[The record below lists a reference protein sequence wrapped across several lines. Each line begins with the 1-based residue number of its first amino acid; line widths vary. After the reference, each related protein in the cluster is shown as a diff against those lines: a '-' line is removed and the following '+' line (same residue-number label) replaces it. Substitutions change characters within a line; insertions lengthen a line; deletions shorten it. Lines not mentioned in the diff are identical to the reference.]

1 MVFAVLTIKQMT
13 LMTKYKPIYVKDF
26 NMNSD
31 FTSILNLLFKI
42 DDLNLLLIGGTNSGK
57 TTFLYAIVREYYGL
71 KKTDPFPDTNIMF
84 INNLKERGINYYR
97 NEMKTFCRSHSSI
110 HGKKKM
116 VVIDD
121 MDSINE
127 PSQQVFRNYID
138 KYKNNVNFVSVCSNV
153 NKIIDSIQSRVHI
166 LRIESLSSLQTNNI
180 MNTIIQQEGIY
191 IDDAA
196 KQYLLRISGN
206 TIRNVINNLEKIYLF
221 GSSADAPITLDVCK
235 RLCSIIS
242 FDKFGNYIDSFEL
255 PLVES
260 INILYEIH
268 DYGYSVIDIL
278 DYFFAFVKDTDKLS
292 EDQKYRSI
300 PVICKY
306 ITIFHK
312 IHEDIIELA
321 LFTNDLRRALRSNIQ
336 GC

>member
-1 MVFAVLTIKQMT
+1 MA
-13 LMTKYKPIYVKDF
+13 KYKPTHIKDF
-26 NMNSD
+26 NMNPNFISV
-31 FTSILNLLFKI
+31 LELLFKI

-57 TTFLYAIVREYYGL
+57 TTFLYAIVRAYYGL

-110 HGKKKM
+110 YGKKKM

-127 PSQQVFRNYID
+127 QSQQVFRNYID
-138 KYKNNVNFVSVCSNV
+138 KYKNNVNFVSVCSNI

-166 LRIESLSSLQTNNI
+166 LRIESLVGSQTEMLMNNI
-180 MNTIIQQEGIY
+180 IGQESIH
-191 IDDAA
+191 IDDDA
-196 KQYLLRISGN
+196 KKYLLRISGN
-206 TIRNVINNLEKIYLF
+206 TIRNIINNLEKIYIF
-221 GSSADAPITLDVCK
+221 GSSENEPITLDMCK
-235 RLCSIIS
+235 RLCSTIS
-242 FDKFGNYIDSFEL
+242 FDKFETYIDSFAG

-260 INILYEIH
+260 IHILYEIH

-278 DYFFAFVKDTDKLS
+278 DYFFTFVKGTDKLT
-292 EDQKYRSI
+292 EEQKYQAI

-321 LFTNDLRRALRSNIQ
+321 LFTNDLRRVL
-336 GC
+336 

>member
-1 MVFAVLTIKQMT
+1 MA
-13 LMTKYKPIYVKDF
+13 KYKPTHIKDF
-26 NMNSD
+26 NMNPNFMSV
-31 FTSILNLLFKI
+31 LELLFKI

-110 HGKKKM
+110 YGKKKM

-127 PSQQVFRNYID
+127 QSQQVFRNYID
-138 KYKNNVNFVSVCSNV
+138 KYKNNVNFVSVCSNI

-166 LRIESLSSLQTNNI
+166 LKLESLRGVQTEMLMNNI
-180 MNTIIQQEGIY
+180 ISQESIH
-191 IDDAA
+191 IDDDA
-196 KQYLLRISGN
+196 KKYLLRISGN
-206 TIRNVINNLEKIYLF
+206 TIRNIINNLEKIFIF
-221 GSSADAPITLDVCK
+221 GSSETEPITLDMCK
-235 RLCSIIS
+235 RLCSTIS
-242 FDKFGNYIDSFEL
+242 FDKFEMYIDSFAG
-255 PLVES
+255 PLVNS
-260 INILYEIH
+260 IHILYEIH

-278 DYFFAFVKDTDKLS
+278 DYFFTFVKGTDKLS
-292 EDQKYRSI
+292 EEQKYKSI

-321 LFTNDLRRALRSNIQ
+321 LFTNDLRRVL
-336 GC
+336 

>member
-1 MVFAVLTIKQMT
+1 MQT
-13 LMTKYKPIYVKDF
+13 LMAKYKPTHIKDF
-26 NMNSD
+26 NMNPNFISV
-31 FTSILNLLFKI
+31 LELLFKI

-127 PSQQVFRNYID
+127 QSQQVFRNYID
-138 KYKNNVNFVSVCSNV
+138 KYKNNVNFVSVCSNI

-166 LRIESLSSLQTNNI
+166 LRIESLVGSQTEMLMNNI
-180 MNTIIQQEGIY
+180 IGQESIH
-191 IDDAA
+191 IDDEA
-196 KQYLLRISGN
+196 KKYLLRISGN
-206 TIRNVINNLEKIYLF
+206 TIRNVINNLEKIYIF
-221 GSSADAPITLDVCK
+221 GSSESDPITLDMCK
-235 RLCSIIS
+235 RLCSTIS
-242 FDKFGNYIDSFEL
+242 LDKFEMYIDSFSG
-255 PLVES
+255 PLVDS
-260 INILYEIH
+260 IHILYEIH

-278 DYFFAFVKDTDKLS
+278 DYFFTFVKGTDRLS
-292 EDQKYRSI
+292 EEQKYQAI

-321 LFTNDLRRALRSNIQ
+321 LFTNDLRRVL
-336 GC
+336 

>member
-1 MVFAVLTIKQMT
+1 MTT
-13 LMTKYKPIYVKDF
+13 LMAKYKPIHIKDF
-26 NMNSD
+26 NMNPEFS
-31 FTSILNLLFKI
+31 SVLNLLFKI

-110 HGKKKM
+110 YGKKKM

-166 LRIESLSSLQTNNI
+166 LKLESLSGVQTEII
-180 MNTIIQQEGIY
+180 MNRIIEQESIH
-191 IDDAA
+191 IDPDA
-196 KQYLLRISGN
+196 QRYLLRISGN
-206 TIRNVINNLEKIYLF
+206 TIRNVINNLEKLYIY
-221 GSSADAPITLDVCK
+221 GSSASAPVTLDMCK
-235 RLCSIIS
+235 RLCSTIS
-242 FDKFGNYIDSFEL
+242 FDKFELYIDSFSR
-255 PLVES
+255 PLIDS
-260 INILYEIH
+260 IGILYEIH

-278 DYFFAFVKDTDKLS
+278 DYFFAFVKDTDRLTES
-292 EDQKYRSI
+292 QKYLSI

-312 IHEDIIELA
+312 IHEDVIELA
-321 LFTNDLRRALRSNIQ
+321 LFTNDLRRALR
-336 GC
+336 